1 MAICVFVFVIC
12 QCDFLRS
19 GIFGEGERGNVRRE
33 AIWGGGLRIEGG
45 RLSRRRTW
53 WVCFLGVVLW
63 EMVFYSFIRLGG
75 VGVGLCE
82 TCRRVPT
89 F

>member
-1 MAICVFVFVIC
+1 MAICFFLVFLWHVSVI
-12 QCDFLRS
+12 FEER
-19 GIFGEGERGNVRRE
+19 ERGRGRDVRRG
-33 AIWGGGLRIEGG
+33 AIWGGGLRIGGG

-75 VGVGLCE
+75 VGLCE

>member
-1 MAICVFVFVIC
+1 MAIFVLFFYGMSVWFFFFDEV
-12 QCDFLRS
+12 DFW
-19 GIFGEGERGNVRRE
+19 RGREDVRRE
-33 AIWGGGLRIEGG
+33 AIWGGGLRIGG
-45 RLSRRRTW
+45 GKLSRRRTW

-75 VGVGLCE
+75 VGLCE